1 LFIITY
7 DEHGGTFD
15 HVPPP
20 PATPPGPPYGDGFT
34 FNRFGAR
41 VPAVIVSPLIPPGS
55 VIRPPPPADQ
65 DDVEGQVTSPEGTP
79 FDHTSIIKTVQEL
92 FDLGPPLTARVAAA
106 PSLLPALASDA
117 PLNMGPER
125 IVFVPAPPS
134 PDEVTRLRKTDN
146 ADGLQYSMS
155 GVAATVLGTI
165 ARVSAHFRHGFRRAG
180 HHAGFVRA
188 RRRRPFRSGLPR

>member
-1 LFIITY
+1 MRCGKGPNWPRTLLIITY

-20 PATPPGPPYGDGFT
+20 AATPPGPPYADSFE

-55 VIRPPPPADQ
+55 VIRPPPPVEQ
-65 DDVEGQVTSPEGTP
+65 FDVEAQVTSSEGTP

-92 FDLGPPLTARVAAA
+92 FDLGAPLTARVAAA

-125 IVFVPAPPS
+125 IVFVPAPAT
-134 PDEVTRLRKTDN
+134 PDEVSRPVKPIT
-146 ADGLQYSMS
+146 Q
-155 GVAATVLGTI
+155 AAFS
-165 ARVSAHFRHGFRRAG
+165 SA
-180 HHAGFVRA
+180 
-188 RRRRPFRSGLPR
+188 